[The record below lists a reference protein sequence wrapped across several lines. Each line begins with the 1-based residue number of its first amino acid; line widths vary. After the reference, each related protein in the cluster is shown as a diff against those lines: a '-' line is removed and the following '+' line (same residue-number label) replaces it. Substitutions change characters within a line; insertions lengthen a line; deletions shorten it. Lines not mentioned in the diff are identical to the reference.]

1 MQLLPLL
8 AFAAS
13 TGFALTVDVGVYSLA
28 RFAIRPAGGTVLRF
42 AFEVGVA
49 HAILLALGASVAIGL
64 EAALDLDFVV
74 DLLALILLTFVLVGV
89 ARRRPTFGGD
99 DSGHA
104 KPSPALSWLAAFA
117 LSLDAL
123 LVAPA
128 ANGLL
133 AEESPN
139 TRWMALAAIFLAIFG
154 FTALYAGGASSLR
167 RMLFSKSAANAYR
180 LLWVAHLAE
189 LLVFCSLWATSAL
202 KSIEHLVDHAFH
214 TGGYGIVVGAVL
226 AIAIDRITRNAS
238 VRTPEVETR

>member
-49 HAILLALGASVAIGL
+49 HAVLLALGASVAIGL

-74 DLLALILLTFVLVGV
+74 DLLALILLTFVLIGV
-89 ARRRPTFGGD
+89 ARRRPTFGED
-99 DSGHA
+99 EA
-104 KPSPALSWLAAFA
+104 SPTKASAALSWLAAFA

-133 AEESPN
+133 SEESSR
-139 TRWMALAAIFLAIFG
+139 TRWLALFAVFLAIFG
-154 FTALYAGGASSLR
+154 FTALYAGGASTLR
-167 RMLFSKSAANAYR
+167 RMLFSKSASNAYR
-180 LLWVAHLAE
+180 LLWIAHLAE
-189 LLVFCSLWATSAL
+189 LFVFCSLWATSAL

-226 AIAIDRITRNAS
+226 ALAIDRFTRSAS
-238 VRTPEVETR
+238 AMTSEVETR